1 MCEYCSKDNF
11 LVRIQDEVVY
21 DFDDREYES
30 HGTTWVTIIPRYCPL
45 CGEKIKEKYL
55 TSVKKVC
62 YNYIITMRGEN
73 HERIER
79 QNLYF
84 LSIK

>member
-1 MCEYCSKDNF
+1 MKAEEIFETLRKGELPPIFTSPPMPECQPAKTKIDCEYCSKDNF

-45 CGEKIKEKYL
+45 CGEKLKRNI
-55 TSVKKVC
+55 
-62 YNYIITMRGEN
+62 
-73 HERIER
+73 
-79 QNLYF
+79 
-84 LSIK
+84 